1 MKGLVPR
8 TAPYVHGHGARE
20 AERLRD
26 QADTLAALI
35 HDGTRYPVGHT
46 VLEAGCGTGAQTV
59 SLARHNPGSW
69 ITSIDRS
76 ATSLAQA
83 QARVEQAGF
92 ANVTF
97 READL
102 LALPFAPASFD
113 HVFVCFV
120 LEHLPDPA
128 AALAAL
134 ARVLRPGGSLTVVE
148 GDHGTA
154 CMFPHSDAAHR
165 AVGCLVELQRRAG
178 GDALIGR
185 RLHPLLAAAGFASVD
200 VAART
205 VHAVGG
211 SPGPADTFTRKTFTA
226 MVDGVRDAAI
236 AEGLATASDFA
247 TAVRDLDRTADA
259 GGVFVYTFF
268 KGTAVKR

>member
-1 MKGLVPR
+1 M

-26 QADTLAALI
+26 QADTLATLI

-59 SLARHNPGSW
+59 SLARHSPGSW

-76 ATSLAQA
+76 AVSLAQA
-83 QARVEQAGF
+83 RARVEQAGF

-148 GDHGTA
+148 GDHGTV
-154 CMFPHSDAAHR
+154 CMHPHSDAAHR

-178 GDALIGR
+178 DALVGR
-185 RLHPLLAAAGFASVD
+185 RLHPLLSAAGFADVD
-200 VAART
+200 VTART

-211 SPGPADTFTRKTFTA
+211 HAGLAESFTRKTFTA
-226 MVDGVRDAAI
+226 MVDGVRDTAI
-236 AEGLATASDFA
+236 AEGLSTLTDFA
-247 TAVRDLDRTADA
+247 AGVRDLDRTADA

>member
-1 MKGLVPR
+1 M

-26 QADTLAALI
+26 QADTLSALI
-35 HDGTRYPVGHT
+35 HDGTRYPVGHA

-59 SLARHNPGSW
+59 SLARNNPGSW
-69 ITSIDRS
+69 ITSVDR
-76 ATSLAQA
+76 AADSLALA

-97 READL
+97 RQADL
-102 LALPFAPASFD
+102 DALPFPPASFD

-128 AALAAL
+128 ATLAAL

-148 GDHGTA
+148 GDHGTV
-154 CMFPHSDAAHR
+154 CLHPHSDAAHR

-185 RLHPLLAAAGFASVD
+185 RLHPLLTAAGFADVD
-200 VAART
+200 VSART

-211 SPGPADTFTRKTFTA
+211 RPGLADTFTRKTFTA
-226 MVDGVRDAAI
+226 MVDGVRDTAVGD
-236 AEGLATASDFA
+236 GLASASDFA
-247 TAVRDLDRTADA
+247 AGVRDLDRAADT

-268 KGTAVKR
+268 KGTAVKP

>member
-1 MKGLVPR
+1 M

-59 SLARHNPGSW
+59 SLARHSPGSW
-69 ITSIDRS
+69 ITSVDRS
-76 ATSLAQA
+76 AASLASA

-97 READL
+97 LEADL

-134 ARVLRPGGSLTVVE
+134 SRVLRRGGSLTVVE
-148 GDHGTA
+148 GDHGTV
-154 CMFPHSDAAHR
+154 CMHPHSGAAHR
-165 AVGCLVELQRRAG
+165 AVDCLVELQRRAG

-185 RLHPLLAAAGFASVD
+185 RLHPLLSAAGFADVD

-211 SPGPADTFTRKTFTA
+211 RPGLADTFTRKTFTA
-226 MVDGVRDAAI
+226 MVDGVRGAAV
-236 AEGLATASDFA
+236 AEGLSTPTDFA
-247 TAVRDLDRTADA
+247 AGVRDLERTADA

>member
-1 MKGLVPR
+1 M
-8 TAPYVHGHGARE
+8 TNPYVHGRGARE

-26 QADTLAALI
+26 QADTLAALV

-69 ITSIDRS
+69 ITSIDLS
-76 ATSLAQA
+76 DDSLALA
-83 QARVEQAGF
+83 RARVEQAGF

-97 READL
+97 RQADL
-102 LALPFAPASFD
+102 HDLPFAPASFD

-128 AALAAL
+128 ATLAAL

-148 GDHGTA
+148 GDHGTT
-154 CMFPHSDAAHR
+154 CLFPHSDAAHR
-165 AVGCLVELQRRAG
+165 AVGHLVELQRRAG

-185 RLHPLLAAAGFASVD
+185 RLHPLLTAAGFAD
-200 VAART
+200 VEVAPRT
-205 VHAVGG
+205 VYAVGG
-211 SPGPADTFTRKTFTA
+211 RPGLAEAFTRKTFTA
-226 MVDGVRDAAI
+226 MVDGVRDAAV
-236 AEGLATASDFA
+236 AEGLATGSDFA
-247 TAVRDLDRTADA
+247 AGVRDLDRAADA